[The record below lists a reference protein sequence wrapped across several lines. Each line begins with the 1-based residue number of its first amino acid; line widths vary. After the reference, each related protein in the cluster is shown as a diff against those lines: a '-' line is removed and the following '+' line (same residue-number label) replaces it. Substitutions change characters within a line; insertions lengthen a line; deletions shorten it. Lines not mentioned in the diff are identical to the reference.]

1 MPKKAI
7 TKLADLP
14 PITNDGDNI
23 RPSAPPHADVV
34 AGLQLFAPSF
44 EASAFGLQNSGRRT
58 NRYSLDGQTID
69 AAQADRIMDSPPSR
83 ATLSSFIRRRSQG
96 PRRAGL
102 PPRPIN

>member
-1 MPKKAI
+1 MPKKVI

-34 AGLQLFAPSF
+34 ADLQVFAASF

-58 NRYSLDGQTID
+58 NRHSLDGRT
-69 AAQADRIMDSPPSR
+69 DRCSAS
-83 ATLSSFIRRRSQG
+83 
-96 PRRAGL
+96 
-102 PPRPIN
+102 

>member
-44 EASAFGLQNSGRRT
+44 EAPAFGLQNSGGPT
-58 NRYSLDGQTID
+58 GTAWTDK
-69 AAQADRIMDSPPSR
+69 
-83 ATLSSFIRRRSQG
+83 RSMQRKLTG
-96 PRRAGL
+96 
-102 PPRPIN
+102 